1 MSAIRFFAAATLAT
15 VFAAAHAATGKD
27 VNLDGSTAVKKPT
40 LAASADSQLRTADV
54 PSVKTDPAG
63 ATSVKAQADAEMA
76 SRDARTTGPRLQVQ
90 RQNLKENQAER
101 AIAQQA
107 TPASID
113 HDTAYG
119 DIEHTEQ
126 LANVKISVKK

>member
-15 VFAAAHAATGKD
+15 IFAAAHAAPGKD
-27 VNLDGSTAVKKPT
+27 VNLDGSPKKPT
-40 LAASADSQLRTADV
+40 LSANADQQLRTADV
-54 PSVKTDPAG
+54 PSVRTDPAG
-63 ATSVKAQADAEMA
+63 ATSVKAKADAEMA
-76 SRDARTTGPRLQVQ
+76 SRDARTTGPRLQLQ
-90 RQNLKENQAER
+90 RQNLKNNQAER